1 LGICTAAQEVVCADA
16 RAWDI
21 KNEDTVYR
29 YISQAVARTGVMFSI
44 LPFTPKNFLDSFVM
58 HLVQR

>member
-1 LGICTAAQEVVCADA
+1 MVCADA